1 MKLNFKMYA
10 FLTNIYFACL
20 KIERRNI
27 KSSSDSTEKYWKD
40 VAHANLNFRK

>member
-1 MKLNFKMYA
+1 MKHEIKLKMFT

-27 KSSSDSTEKYWKD
+27 KSSSDSTEKY
-40 VAHANLNFRK
+40 